1 MEYKIKNVIM
11 NVLSKYWKPYK
22 ELEDSI
28 RELLMKESI
37 KVDSVFLT
45 GSINNMYVYIQN
57 KNKLYIYN
65 EYSDVSNAL
74 LLNQYNIKDVE
85 FKNNI
90 ATISDFNY
98 DLNNIPKVCLINM
111 CVIENF
117 PIPRLNLSTGAI
129 AAYIREKQK
138 ARVQIID
145 MQLRIKIEDIEKF
158 LKKEKFDIISISIS
172 FGQKDLS
179 DKLIN
184 KIRSIENTKGT
195 TIVVGNV
202 IPSLYSR
209 YYLKKH
215 TGIIVSYRE
224 GEESF
229 LDLIDYVL
237 NKKKIEEVRGIAYIN
252 EKEEYKINKINW
264 LDITNLPFPAV
275 DTIEGVFKYKGALTL
290 ELSRGCNYSLC
301 TFCPRAHKGGKWRGL
316 SVDNMI
322 LYFKTLEDICKKLNK
337 DPFFYIADEEFIG
350 QLPHDLELKRIEEFC
365 RRIEEIGI
373 NVKFDV
379 SARVDSIFKPN
390 ETRKQNIERLRMW
403 KMLKNIGLQRLF
415 LGVES
420 GSDNQLQRFNKGTN
434 AYQNATAI
442 KLITALGINIR
453 VGYISFDPLMD
464 NFENI
469 KESHKF
475 VEREDILYKSLN
487 LEEVSLE
494 EIYDGIVID
503 KNFNKFELQNKP
515 LYYKISYPLTSLEVL
530 FGTVYE
536 RKIKECEKKNNI
548 KLITGIE
555 MNMARYNSKYFNE
568 KIGKISDCCQRW
580 IDYNFPVMYS
590 LKGLYKTSKEG
601 EKKKIYNLM
610 SWSKSIDHYLLSY
623 LLYEIEEIEKDENL
637 EKFAKLHNFTIKK
650 FNGTVDH
657 ILIESLNSWQKI
669 EEIFIKKIEKILIT
683 NIIRDTDDLALTKSI
698 ENWNRNKG
706 MWKKINDQE
715 EKIEE

>member
-1 MEYKIKNVIM
+1 MKLE
-11 NVLSKYWKPYK
+11 SK
-22 ELEDSI
+22 
-28 RELLMKESI
+28 
-37 KVDSVFLT
+37 T
-45 GSINNMYVYIQN
+45 
-57 KNKLYIYN
+57 
-65 EYSDVSNAL
+65 
-74 LLNQYNIKDVE
+74 
-85 FKNNI
+85 
-90 ATISDFNY
+90 
-98 DLNNIPKVCLINM
+98 
-111 CVIENF
+111 
-117 PIPRLNLSTGAI
+117 
-129 AAYIREKQK
+129 
-138 ARVQIID
+138 
-145 MQLRIKIEDIEKF
+145 
-158 LKKEKFDIISISIS
+158 
-172 FGQKDLS
+172 
-179 DKLIN
+179 
-184 KIRSIENTKGT
+184 
-195 TIVVGNV
+195 
-202 IPSLYSR
+202 
-209 YYLKKH
+209 
-215 TGIIVSYRE
+215 
-224 GEESF
+224 
-229 LDLIDYVL
+229 
-237 NKKKIEEVRGIAYIN
+237 
-252 EKEEYKINKINW
+252 
-264 LDITNLPFPAV
+264 
-275 DTIEGVFKYKGALTL
+275 
-290 ELSRGCNYSLC
+290 
-301 TFCPRAHKGGKWRGL
+301 
-316 SVDNMI
+316 
-322 LYFKTLEDICKKLNK
+322 
-337 DPFFYIADEEFIG
+337 
-350 QLPHDLELKRIEEFC
+350 
-365 RRIEEIGI
+365 
-373 NVKFDV
+373 
-379 SARVDSIFKPN
+379 
-390 ETRKQNIERLRMW
+390 
-403 KMLKNIGLQRLF
+403 LKNIGLQRLF

-494 EIYDGIVID
+494 EIYEGIVID

-669 EEIFIKKIEKILIT
+669 EEIFIKKIEEMLIT
-683 NIIRDTDDLALTKSI
+683 NIIKDTNDLALTKSI
-698 ENWNRNKG
+698 ENWNINKG
-706 MWKKINDQE
+706 IWKKINDQE
-715 EKIEE
+715 EIIEE